1 MYAAVR
7 SRVQASDVAASG
19 DVLSAEV
26 DDDDDDDDNDVTADS
41 VCSVTSHPC
50 TTTNSRT
57 PLKIAGYI
65 QLYVVNFSA

>member
-1 MYAAVR
+1 MYAAAVR
-7 SRVQASDVAASG
+7 SRVQASDVAVSG
-19 DVLSAEV
+19 DVVTTDA
-26 DDDDDDDDNDVTADS
+26 DDNDDDDDDNDVTADS

-65 QLYVVNFSA
+65 QLYCC